1 LNFVREIKS
10 IESSRAS
17 AAGEVS
23 VRYRIAESAMVAL
36 PIRDRGMGDRHI
48 ELQTLVGR
56 TLPRVVQ
63 IFLDYIKQQLAED

>member
-1 LNFVREIKS
+1 
-10 IESSRAS
+10 
-17 AAGEVS
+17 
-23 VRYRIAESAMVAL
+23 
-36 PIRDRGMGDRHI
+36 MGDRYI